1 MPTTNIMKKLGRI
14 MVNEEFMKSYPTAFG
29 HFLPF
34 MTSEHISAVLIIS
47 KCVPK
52 NLKAFRFVNYITDKA
67 EFITVVKE
75 G

>member
-1 MPTTNIMKKLGRI
+1 
-14 MVNEEFMKSYPTAFG
+14 MVNEEFMKSYPATFG

-34 MTSEHISAVLIIS
+34 MTSDHSSAVLIIP
-47 KCVPK
+47 KYVPK
-52 NLKAFRFVNYITDKA
+52 NLKAFRFANYITYKA